1 MLGLRYHDID
11 ASVACIFL
19 FAALLG
25 CMALMCN
32 DPILEVK
39 YLGLVSIFDMEL
51 EI

>member
-1 MLGLRYHDID
+1 MIGLRYHDID
-11 ASVACIFL
+11 ADMACTFL
-19 FAALLG
+19 FPALLG
-25 CMALMCN
+25 CMPLMCN